1 MKDITVKE
9 TSPLENTYS
18 ELLIDITSSWSLPT
32 GSLSRAS
39 SHISYLSIEDLW
51 ISPFFSL
58 SCQANTVN
66 SKLSV
71 ITVIPPHRTIFEEV
85 AKPNSILT
93 TSIKVAQKLENSEI

>member
-1 MKDITVKE
+1 MNDITVKE
-9 TSPLENTYS
+9 TILLENTYN

-58 SCQANTVN
+58 SCRANTVN
-66 SKLSV
+66 NKLSV
-71 ITVIPPHRTIFEEV
+71 INVSLPPIEPYLKRWQNRI
-85 AKPNSILT
+85 AS
-93 TSIKVAQKLENSEI
+93 